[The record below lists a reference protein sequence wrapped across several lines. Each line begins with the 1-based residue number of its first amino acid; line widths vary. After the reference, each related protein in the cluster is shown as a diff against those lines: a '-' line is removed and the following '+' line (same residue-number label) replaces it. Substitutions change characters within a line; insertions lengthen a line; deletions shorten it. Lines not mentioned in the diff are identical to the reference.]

1 MGERADGCPF
11 NFAPLPFSFMVAI
24 FIPDLLRCRCCQS
37 SNLIIFRSRSRTLAL
52 EFSPSIFL
60 SPSFLIDFSSRV
72 CSFFLTSFH
81 PLTTTSTANAVE
93 VVATLAAFLFLH
105 DSAST
110 PLYFAVSEVKCAR
123 ERAAADSVEVD
134 VEARIFAAAA
144 AAAAAGAAL
153 GEIKGC

>member
-1 MGERADGCPF
+1 MPLQLCP
-11 NFAPLPFSFMVAI
+11 PPPPSILLPSI

-37 SNLIIFRSRSRTLAL
+37 SNLIIFCSRSRTLAL
-52 EFSPSIFL
+52 EFSPSIFP

-72 CSFFLTSFH
+72 RSFFLTSFH

-110 PLYFAVSEVKCAR
+110 PLHFGAVSEVKCAR
-123 ERAAADSVEVD
+123 ARAAADSVEVD
-134 VEARIFAAAA
+134 VEARIFV
-144 AAAAAGAAL
+144 AAAGAAL